1 MITVTRVCRKCGT
14 KIFSDA
20 PEGLCTRC
28 VLETALRA
36 LLEETV
42 VPTPRDDPGRLDI
55 GQRLFGRY
63 RLIRILG
70 RGGMGIVWL
79 AQDEELERNVALKF
93 LPDLL
98 IHDAA
103 VLSNLK
109 HETRRCLELTHKN
122 IVRIYDFVHD
132 ERSGC
137 ISMEYIDGH
146 TVSKLRCDKERKVF
160 EAAELSDWMSQFCDA
175 LDYAHNYARIIHR
188 DLKPS
193 NLMVNQRGEL
203 KVSDFGIARSLGDSL
218 SIITMAGGRSG
229 TLAYMSPQQLE
240 GERSTHLD
248 DIYSVGASV
257 YELLTSK
264 PPFYVGNVD
273 WQIREKIPSSM
284 TERRKEFE
292 IEGGPIPALWEEW
305 VAVCLAKDP
314 KRRPQSVREIAGQLR
329 IASPKARPP
338 RVRPFFQRSK
348 KRTLALVLLLG
359 VGVIVSAIA
368 GFFLLPRGAAHKI
381 DKSIAVLPF
390 ENLSEEK
397 ANAYFAEGIKDE
409 ILTKLATVRD
419 LKVISRTSTAKYQ
432 SKPDNLKAVAQ
443 ELGVSTVLE
452 GAVQKAGDKVRVNV
466 QLIDARADRHLWAK
480 SYDRELRDVLAVESE
495 VSQEIAEALQA
506 NLSSTESHALASAKT
521 GDAEAYD
528 LFLRGE
534 YGWHQAESRLD
545 VDAYD
550 RTDAFY
556 RQALERDPN
565 FAEASAGLA
574 RIRLSRHWNV
584 SPLTSPELEEAKS
597 IIDHSLALA
606 PNSPEPHFA
615 LGLFFYYGHRQYEN
629 ALTEFNRALELQPN
643 NALAR
648 QWCAYVY
655 RRRGEWERSL
665 ADFQRA
671 QELDPRD
678 AEIPANI
685 GTTYQELRLWKDA
698 ERAALRA
705 LGIDPQNT
713 VAAVSLLLTRLSA
726 TGDVDSA
733 RRALD
738 GFPEAIKRLTLS
750 GGRGGSS
757 WGDWGGGVVNII
769 GMPVYLDVMQRRFT
783 DAFQALEKKAVNDD
797 LGRLQQLV
805 GRVALRLLAGEPE
818 VAKSAGEQA
827 LPLLE
832 ARFRER
838 PDDTFTMTELSW
850 VYLVLGRNADAV
862 RLSSQAADLISI
874 EKDALSGP
882 TFQMG
887 LAQIESRAG
896 APEEAIKRLG
906 RLLSIPGGQ
915 VSIAWLKIDPVWDPI
930 RNRPDFQ
937 QLLSSPEQV
946 GPKK

>member
-1 MITVTRVCRKCGT
+1 M
-14 KIFSDA
+14 
-20 PEGLCTRC
+20 
-28 VLETALRA
+28 
-36 LLEETV
+36 
-42 VPTPRDDPGRLDI
+42 
-55 GQRLFGRY
+55 
-63 RLIRILG
+63 
-70 RGGMGIVWL
+70 L
-79 AQDEELERNVALKF
+79 A
-93 LPDLL
+93 
-98 IHDAA
+98 
-103 VLSNLK
+103 
-109 HETRRCLELTHKN
+109 
-122 IVRIYDFVHD
+122 
-132 ERSGC
+132 
-137 ISMEYIDGH
+137 
-146 TVSKLRCDKERKVF
+146 
-160 EAAELSDWMSQFCDA
+160 
-175 LDYAHNYARIIHR
+175 
-188 DLKPS
+188 
-193 NLMVNQRGEL
+193 
-203 KVSDFGIARSLGDSL
+203 
-218 SIITMAGGRSG
+218 
-229 TLAYMSPQQLE
+229 
-240 GERSTHLD
+240 
-248 DIYSVGASV
+248 
-257 YELLTSK
+257 
-264 PPFYVGNVD
+264 
-273 WQIREKIPSSM
+273 
-284 TERRKEFE
+284 
-292 IEGGPIPALWEEW
+292 
-305 VAVCLAKDP
+305 
-314 KRRPQSVREIAGQLR
+314 
-329 IASPKARPP
+329 
-338 RVRPFFQRSK
+338 
-348 KRTLALVLLLG
+348 G

-381 DKSIAVLPF
+381 DKSIALLPF

-432 SKPDNLKAVAQ
+432 SKPDNLKSVAE

-466 QLIDARADRHLWAK
+466 QLIDARANRHLWAK
-480 SYDRELRDVLAVESE
+480 SYDRDLTDVLAVESE

-521 GDAEAYD
+521 RDAEAYD

-534 YGWHQAESRLD
+534 YEWHQAESRLD

-550 RTDAFY
+550 RTEAFY
-556 RQALERDPN
+556 RQALARDPN

-606 PNSPEPHFA
+606 PNSPEAHFA

-629 ALTEFNRALELQPN
+629 ALREFNRALELQPN

-671 QELDPRD
+671 QELDPLD

-685 GTTYQELRLWKDA
+685 GATYAKLRLWKEA

-713 VAAVSLLLTRLSA
+713 VAAVSLLLARLSA
-726 TGDVDSA
+726 TGDVESA

-750 GGRGGSS
+750 GGRGGDS
-757 WGDWGGGVVNII
+757 WGDWGGGIVSII

-783 DAFQALEKKAVNDD
+783 DAFQALEKGVVNDD
-797 LGRLQQLV
+797 HGRLQQLV
-805 GRVALRLLAGEPE
+805 RRVALHVLTGEPE
-818 VAKSAGEQA
+818 AAKSAGEEA

-832 ARFRER
+832 ARLREQ
-838 PDDTFTMTELSW
+838 PNDTLTMTELSW
-850 VYLVLGRNADAV
+850 VYLALGRNADAL

-882 TFQMG
+882 IFQMG

-896 APEEAIKRLG
+896 APEEAIKRL
-906 RLLSIPGGQ
+906 RHLLSIPAGQ
-915 VSIAWLKIDPVWDPI
+915 AASIATLKIDPVWDPI

-937 QLLSSPEQV
+937 QLLSGPEQI
-946 GPKK
+946 GPNK

>member
-28 VLETALRA
+28 VLETALRTS
-36 LLEETV
+36 LEETV
-42 VPTPRDDPGRLDI
+42 APTPRDDPGRLDI

-103 VLSNLK
+103 VVSDLK

-160 EAAELSDWMSQFCDA
+160 EAAELSGWMSQFCDA

-218 SIITMAGGRSG
+218 SMITMAGGRSG

-240 GERSTHLD
+240 GERGTHLD
-248 DIYSVGASV
+248 DIYSLGATV

-264 PPFYVGNVD
+264 PPFYVGNID
-273 WQIREKIPSSM
+273 RQIREKIPPSM

-292 IEGGPIPALWEEW
+292 IEGGPIPALWEEC
-305 VAVCLAKDP
+305 VAACLAKDP
-314 KRRPQSVREIAGQLR
+314 GQRPQSVREIARRLQM
-329 IASPKARPP
+329 PTPEARPLWL
-338 RVRPFFQRSK
+338 RPFFPRPK
-348 KRTLALVLLLG
+348 KRVLVLGMLAG

-432 SKPDNLKAVAQ
+432 SKPDNLKSVAQ
-443 ELGVSTVLE
+443 ELGVSTILQ

-495 VSQEIAEALQA
+495 VSQEIAEALKA
-506 NLSSTESHALASAKT
+506 NFSPSESPALASVAT
-521 GDAEAYD
+521 RDPEAYD

-534 YGWHQAESRLD
+534 YEVQQAESGQ
-545 VDAYD
+545 DAYD
-550 RTDAFY
+550 RAEAFY
-556 RQALERDPN
+556 RQALARDPN
-565 FAEASAGLA
+565 FAQAAAGLA
-574 RIRLSRHWNV
+574 RTRLLRHWDV
-584 SPLTSPELEEAKS
+584 SPLAPRELEEVKS
-597 IIDHSLALA
+597 IIDRALALA
-606 PNSPEPHFA
+606 PNSPEAHFA

-629 ALTEFNRALELQPN
+629 ALREFNRALELQPN

-685 GTTYQELRLWKDA
+685 GSTYLELRLWKEA

-705 LGIDPQNT
+705 LGIDPQNP
-713 VAAVSLLLTRLSA
+713 VATGSLLFTRLTA
-726 TGDVDSA
+726 TGDVESA

-750 GGRGGSS
+750 GGDR
-757 WGDWGGGVVNII
+757 DWGGGIVSII
-769 GMPVYLDVMQRRFT
+769 GMPVYLDVMQRRLT
-783 DAFQALEKKAVNDD
+783 DAFQALEKGVVNDD
-797 LGRLQQLV
+797 HGRLQQLV
-805 GRVALRLLAGEPE
+805 RRVALHVLTGEPE
-818 VAKSAGEQA
+818 AAKSAGEEA

-832 ARFRER
+832 ARLRQV
-838 PDDTFTMTELSW
+838 PNDTFAMTELSW
-850 VYLVLGRNADAV
+850 VYLALGRNADAL

-874 EKDALSGP
+874 EKDALFGP
-882 TFQMG
+882 ILQMG

-896 APEEAIKRLG
+896 APEEAIKRL
-906 RLLSIPGGQ
+906 RHLLSIPAGQ
-915 VSIAWLKIDPVWDPI
+915 AASIATLKIDPVWDPI

-937 QLLSSPEQV
+937 QLLSGPEQI
-946 GPKK
+946 GPNK

>member
-1 MITVTRVCRKCGT
+1 
-14 KIFSDA
+14 
-20 PEGLCTRC
+20 
-28 VLETALRA
+28 
-36 LLEETV
+36 
-42 VPTPRDDPGRLDI
+42 
-55 GQRLFGRY
+55 
-63 RLIRILG
+63 
-70 RGGMGIVWL
+70 MGIVWL
-79 AQDEELERNVALKF
+79 ARDEELEHDVALKF
-93 LPDLL
+93 LPDLI

-218 SIITMAGGRSG
+218 SMITMAGGRSG

-240 GERSTHLD
+240 GERGTHLD

-292 IEGGPIPALWEEW
+292 IEGEPIPAVWEEW
-305 VAVCLAKDP
+305 VAACLAKDP
-314 KRRPQSVREIAGQLR
+314 KRRPQSVREIAGQLQ

-348 KRTLALVLLLG
+348 KRTLAVVLLLG

-368 GFFLLPRGAAHKI
+368 GFFLLPLGAAHKI

-432 SKPDNLKAVAQ
+432 SKPDNLKSVAE

-466 QLIDARADRHLWAK
+466 QLIDARANRHLWAK
-480 SYDRELRDVLAVESE
+480 SYDRDLTDVLAVESE

-521 GDAEAYD
+521 RDAEAYD

-534 YGWHQAESRLD
+534 YEWHQAESRLD

-550 RTDAFY
+550 RTETFY
-556 RQALERDPN
+556 RQALARDPN

-606 PNSPEPHFA
+606 PNSPEAHLA

-629 ALTEFNRALELQPN
+629 ALREFNRALELQPN

-671 QELDPRD
+671 QELDPLD

-685 GTTYQELRLWKDA
+685 GATYGKLRLWKEA

-713 VAAVSLLLTRLSA
+713 VAAVSLLLARLSA
-726 TGDVDSA
+726 TGDVESA

-750 GGRGGSS
+750 GGD
-757 WGDWGGGVVNII
+757 GDWGGGIVSII

-783 DAFQALEKKAVNDD
+783 DAFQALEKGVVNDD
-797 LGRLQQLV
+797 HGRLQQLV
-805 GRVALRLLAGEPE
+805 RRVALHVLTGEPE
-818 VAKSAGEQA
+818 AAKSAGEEA

-832 ARFRER
+832 ARLRQL
-838 PDDTFTMTELSW
+838 PNDTFAMTELSW
-850 VYLVLGRNADAV
+850 VYLALGRNADAL

-882 TFQMG
+882 ILQMG

-896 APEEAIKRLG
+896 APEEAIKRL
-906 RLLSIPGGQ
+906 RHLLSIPAGQ
-915 VSIAWLKIDPVWDPI
+915 AASIATLKIDPVWDPI

-937 QLLSSPEQV
+937 QLLSGPEQI
-946 GPKK
+946 GPNK

>member
-28 VLETALRA
+28 VLETALRT
-36 LLEETV
+36 LPEETV
-42 VPTPRDDPGRLDI
+42 APTPRDDSGRVGS
-55 GQRLFGRY
+55 GQRLFGRFT
-63 RLIRILG
+63 LIKILG

-79 AQDEELERNVALKF
+79 AHDEELERYVALKF

-98 IHDAA
+98 IQDAA

-109 HETRRCLELTHKN
+109 RETRRCLELTHKN

-432 SKPDNLKAVAQ
+432 SKPDNLKSVAE

-466 QLIDARADRHLWAK
+466 QLVDARANRHLWAK
-480 SYDRELRDVLAVESE
+480 SYDRDLTDVLAVESE

-521 GDAEAYD
+521 RDAEAYD

-534 YGWHQAESRLD
+534 YEWLQAESREG

-550 RTDAFY
+550 RTEAFY
-556 RQALERDPN
+556 RQALARDPN

-574 RIRLSRHWNV
+574 RIRLSRHWHI

-606 PNSPEPHFA
+606 PNSPEAHFA

-629 ALTEFNRALELQPN
+629 ALREFNRALELQPN

-648 QWCAYVY
+648 QWCAYIY

-671 QELDPRD
+671 QELDPLD

-685 GTTYQELRLWKDA
+685 GSTYLELRLWKDA
-698 ERAALRA
+698 DRAALRA

-713 VAAVSLLLTRLSA
+713 VAAGSLLLTRLCVA
-726 TGDVDSA
+726 GGDVESA

-738 GFPEAIKRLTLS
+738 GSPEAIKRLALS
-750 GGRGGSS
+750 GGD
-757 WGDWGGGVVNII
+757 GDWGGGIMSII

-783 DAFQALEKKAVNDD
+783 DAFQAREKGVVNDD
-797 LGRLQQLV
+797 HGRLQQLV
-805 GRVALRLLAGEPE
+805 RRVALHVLTGEPE
-818 VAKSAGEQA
+818 AVKSAGEEA

-832 ARFRER
+832 ARLKQLPNDSFA
-838 PDDTFTMTELSW
+838 MTELSW
-850 VYLVLGRNADAV
+850 VYLALGRNADAL

-882 TFQMG
+882 ILQMG

-896 APEEAIKRLG
+896 APEEAINRL
-906 RLLSIPGGQ
+906 RHLLSIPAGQ
-915 VSIAWLKIDPVWDPI
+915 AASIATLKIDPVWDPI

-937 QLLSSPEQV
+937 QLLSGPEQV
-946 GPKK
+946 GPNK

>member
-28 VLETALRA
+28 VLETALRT
-36 LLEETV
+36 LPEETV
-42 VPTPRDDPGRLDI
+42 APTFRNDPNGVEI
-55 GQRLFGRY
+55 GQKLFGRY
-63 RLIRILG
+63 TLIRILG

-79 AQDEELERNVALKF
+79 AHDEELEHKVALKF

-98 IHDAA
+98 IHDAG

-109 HETRRCLELTHKN
+109 RETRRCLELTHKN
-122 IVRIYDFVHD
+122 IVRIHDFVHD

-137 ISMEYIDGH
+137 ISMEYADGD
-146 TVSKLRCDKERKVF
+146 TLSKLRCDKERKVF
-160 EAAELSDWMSQFCDA
+160 EAAELTDWMSQLCDA

-188 DLKPS
+188 DLKPA

-218 SIITMAGGRSG
+218 SVITMAGRRSG

-240 GERSTHLD
+240 GERGTHLD
-248 DIYSVGASV
+248 DIYSLGASV
-257 YELLTSK
+257 YEFLTSK
-264 PPFYVGNVD
+264 PPFYAGDINR
-273 WQIREKIPSSM
+273 QIREKIPPSM

-292 IEGGPIPALWEEW
+292 IEGRPIPALWEEC
-305 VAVCLAKDP
+305 VAACLAKDP
-314 KRRPQSVREIAGQLR
+314 GRRPQSVREIARRLQM
-329 IASPKARPP
+329 PTPEARPLWL
-338 RVRPFFQRSK
+338 RPFFPPPK
-348 KRTLALVLLLG
+348 KRVLVLGMLAG

-432 SKPDNLKAVAQ
+432 SKPDNLKSVAE

-466 QLIDARADRHLWAK
+466 QLIDASANRHLWAK
-480 SYDRELRDVLAVESE
+480 SYDRDLTDVLAVESE

-521 GDAEAYD
+521 RDAEAYD
-528 LFLRGE
+528 LFLRGAYE
-534 YGWHQAESRLD
+534 WRQAESRED

-550 RTDAFY
+550 RSEAFY
-556 RQALERDPN
+556 RQALARDPN

-574 RIRLSRHWNV
+574 RIRLSRHWHI

-606 PNSPEPHFA
+606 PNSPEAHFA
-615 LGLFFYYGHRQYEN
+615 LGLFFYYGRGQYEM
-629 ALTEFNRALELQPN
+629 ALAEFNCTLELQPN
-643 NALAR
+643 NAKAR

-665 ADFQRA
+665 ADFQWA

-685 GTTYQELRLWKDA
+685 GSTYLALRQWKDA

-705 LGIDPQNT
+705 FSIDPQNT
-713 VAAVSLLLTRLSA
+713 VAALVLLTTHLNA
-726 TGDVDSA
+726 TGDLNSA
-733 RRALD
+733 KRALD
-738 GFPEAIKRLTLS
+738 GFPEVTKKLTFS
-750 GGRGGSS
+750 SARGGAS
-757 WGDWGGGVVNII
+757 DWGGGVLSVI
-769 GMPVYLDVMQRRFT
+769 GMPVYLDVM
-783 DAFQALEKKAVNDD
+783 
-797 LGRLQQLV
+797 
-805 GRVALRLLAGEPE
+805 
-818 VAKSAGEQA
+818 
-827 LPLLE
+827 
-832 ARFRER
+832 
-838 PDDTFTMTELSW
+838 
-850 VYLVLGRNADAV
+850 
-862 RLSSQAADLISI
+862 
-874 EKDALSGP
+874 
-882 TFQMG
+882 
-887 LAQIESRAG
+887 
-896 APEEAIKRLG
+896 
-906 RLLSIPGGQ
+906 
-915 VSIAWLKIDPVWDPI
+915 
-930 RNRPDFQ
+930 
-937 QLLSSPEQV
+937 
-946 GPKK
+946 